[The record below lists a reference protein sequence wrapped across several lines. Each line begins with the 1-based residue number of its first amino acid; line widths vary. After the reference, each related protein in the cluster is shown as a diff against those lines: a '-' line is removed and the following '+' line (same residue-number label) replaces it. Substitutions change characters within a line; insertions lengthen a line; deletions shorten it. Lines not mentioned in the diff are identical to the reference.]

1 MSTLEIILT
10 ILSVVSTLCAIGFG
24 FAAFRRNQKRD
35 DTDEG
40 SSRGTILSELGFI
53 KGGVEDIKAEQRE
66 QRKTN
71 TEVVERLAGVEA
83 SNKSAHK
90 RIDMIERKVNGG

>member
-1 MSTLEIILT
+1 MTPLEVFLT
-10 ILSVVSTLCAIGFG
+10 VLSIVSSICAVVFA
-24 FAAFRRNQKRD
+24 FAAFRRNQKKD

-40 SSRGTILSELGFI
+40 SSKGTIISELGYI

-71 TEVVERLAGVEA
+71 TDFIERLVGVEA
-83 SNKSAHK
+83 SAKQAHK
-90 RIDMIERKVNGG
+90 RIDTLEGRVNKE

>member
-1 MSTLEIILT
+1 MTPLEVFLT
-10 ILSVVSTLCAIGFG
+10 VLSIVSSICAVVFA
-24 FAAFRRNQKRD
+24 FAAFRRNQKKD

-40 SSRGTILSELGFI
+40 SSKGTIISELGYI

-71 TEVVERLAGVEA
+71 TDFIERLVGVEVSA
-83 SNKSAHK
+83 KQAHK
-90 RIDMIERKVNGG
+90 RIDTLEGRINKE

>member
-1 MSTLEIILT
+1 MTGLDIALT
-10 ILSVVSTLCAIGFG
+10 IISVVASLCAVVFG
-24 FAAFRRNQKRD
+24 FAAFRRNQRKD

-40 SSRGTILSELGFI
+40 SSKGTILSELGFI

-71 TEVVERLAGVEA
+71 TEVIERLVGVEQ
-83 SNKSAHK
+83 STKSAHK
-90 RIDMIERKVNGG
+90 RIDALERRGSE

>member
-1 MSTLEIILT
+1 MTGLDIALT
-10 ILSVVSTLCAIGFG
+10 IISVVASLCAVVFG
-24 FAAFRRNQKRD
+24 FAAFRRNQRKD

-71 TEVVERLAGVEA
+71 TEVIERLVGVEQ
-83 SNKSAHK
+83 STKSAHK
-90 RIDMIERKVNGG
+90 RIDALERRGSE